1 MVMVTQSKRV
11 KAKQPYKKHLSSK
24 IGAFIFGEFERRKT
38 MEYQGRW
45 YRKVTLRGNDYVYA
59 NFGTRGVIRVYN
71 ADGNTK
77 RMMKKYGARKLANEC
92 RYIYRTI
99 HGEDINISTL
109 SLAIELIGH
118 VFPDKLL
125 IAVESKAL
133 LDLNFP
139 LIPIIE
145 LLRHLVRKRTDVID
159 CGESQLDNNR
169 TLWDK
174 LEGLPEEFYE
184 LINDLM

>member
-1 MVMVTQSKRV
+1 MMQESTCQEV
-11 KAKQPYKKHLSSK
+11 
-24 IGAFIFGEFERRKT
+24 GAFIFGEFERRKT

-71 ADGNTK
+71 ADGSVD
-77 RMMKKYGARKLANEC
+77 RMMKKYGARRIANEC
-92 RYIYRTI
+92 KYIYRTI

-125 IAVESKAL
+125 MAVESKAL
-133 LDLNFP
+133 ADFNFP

-159 CGESQLDNNR
+159 CGDDKIATDGNR
-169 TLWDK
+169 KHWDK
-174 LEGLPEEFYE
+174 LASVYEKIRKFIEE
-184 LINDLM
+184 LM

>member
-1 MVMVTQSKRV
+1 
-11 KAKQPYKKHLSSK
+11 
-24 IGAFIFGEFERRKT
+24 

-92 RYIYRTI
+92 KYIYRTV
-99 HGEDINISTL
+99 HGEDINISTQ

-125 IAVESKAL
+125 MAVESKAL

>member
-1 MVMVTQSKRV
+1 
-11 KAKQPYKKHLSSK
+11 
-24 IGAFIFGEFERRKT
+24 

-109 SLAIELIGH
+109 SLAWEIIGH
-118 VFPDKLL
+118 VFP
-125 IAVESKAL
+125 VEVIKELKKTEKGKKIPQFVYDSI
-133 LDLNFP
+133 LN
-139 LIPIIE
+139 
-145 LLRHLVRKRTDVID
+145 HTDVID
-159 CGESQLDNNR
+159 CGDDIISPDSNR
-169 TLWDK
+169 VVWD
-174 LEGLPEEFYE
+174 GLAMDKSLGNVIIALLSHFGAK
-184 LINDLM
+184 IFD